1 MTFSLIT
8 IPSYEL
14 ILIFNQD
21 KADLKDYYT
30 AGSCL
35 TSNLKYDPDM
45 GRMASTERREWKRVQ
60 KCLNLEC
67 ISLKN

>member
-8 IPSYEL
+8 ITSYEL

-35 TSNLKYDPDM
+35 TSNLKYNPDV
-45 GRMASTERREWKRVQ
+45 GRTASTVRKEWKRVP
-60 KCLNLEC
+60 KCLNFEC
-67 ISLKN
+67 ISLKS

>member
-8 IPSYEL
+8 IFSYEL

-21 KADLKDYYT
+21 IADLKDYYT

-35 TSNLKYDPDM
+35 TSNLKYNPDM
-45 GRMASTERREWKRVQ
+45 RRTASTERRK
-60 KCLNLEC
+60 
-67 ISLKN
+67 